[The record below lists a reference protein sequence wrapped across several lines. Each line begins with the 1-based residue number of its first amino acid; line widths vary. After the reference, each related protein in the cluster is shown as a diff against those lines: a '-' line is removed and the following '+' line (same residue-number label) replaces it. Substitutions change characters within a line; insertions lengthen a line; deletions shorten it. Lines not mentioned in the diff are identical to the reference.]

1 MPPSHFHCHLVS
13 AQGLGRV
20 GPDTHRILRE
30 PPNGHLSSGAT
41 HVSALCAA
49 WQRTEKMG
57 SILPYNYFPIPLAHG
72 FVLNRGAQKDTR
84 IRE

>member
-41 HVSALCAA
+41 HVSALCARGSE
-49 WQRTEKMG
+49 QRWAASFPTTTSLSLWLMGLFLTEGHRK
-57 SILPYNYFPIPLAHG
+57 IPG
-72 FVLNRGAQKDTR
+72 
-84 IRE
+84 